1 MEISN
6 MEFIKDKLRPENF
19 IENEVSESVRK
30 RIHKQLTLLLGRIR
44 LIRDAIRETVNDEI
58 QKGER

>member
-6 MEFIKDKLRPENF
+6 MEPIKDKLRPENI

-30 RIHKQLTLLLGRIR
+30 SVHQ
-44 LIRDAIRETVNDEI
+44 N
-58 QKGER
+58 